1 MSGTTTTTANQ
12 EALNITRTL
21 FGLMLDRLGDGGKFL
36 SSHQREYKEWQRV
49 KDGHVALFTITSSR
63 WDRLSLSQRQALL
76 DLICF
81 ELLPTDLVLE
91 SGFYLLGEE
100 VQVQVQ
106 LSEQAEQVFDREER
120 DELACLKTLS
130 LLELCLAGVDKW
142 RARFPPSP
150 LLANSP
156 WIAEHQTKIW
166 LKLNALVVKG
176 LGHSRIKFANELVHK
191 MQLLLHRLPRR
202 TEGHLD
208 SLFSLYA
215 LGDKHQNTYL
225 CQLVLQAIKRLAIE
239 FGDHY
244 TLIQACHLP
253 PTDMQLL
260 KETCAHNPDFA
271 KSVNIYLLEQK
282 RYADL
287 LFDFPQA
294 VEQAVQAVRPD
305 NAKELLWLCHMSTN
319 DRVKAAQA
327 LLDSSHHNTTKRVK
341 TYDSL
346 AFLCQFV
353 GN

>member
-1 MSGTTTTTANQ
+1 MAATTNQ
-12 EALNITRTL
+12 EALNITRAL
-21 FGLMLDRLGDGGKFL
+21 FGLILDRLGDGADLGKFL
-36 SSHQREYKEWQRV
+36 SHQREYKEWQRV
-49 KDGHVALFTITSSR
+49 RDRHVALFTITSSR
-63 WDRLSLSQRQALL
+63 WDRIPLSQRQALL

-81 ELLPTDLVLE
+81 ELLPTDLVVE

-100 VQVQVQ
+100 VQIQMQ
-106 LSEQAEQVFDREER
+106 LSEQVEPVFDREER

-142 RARFPPSP
+142 RAKFPPSP
-150 LLANSP
+150 APLPNSP

-166 LKLNALVVKG
+166 LKLNALVIKG

-191 MQLLLHRLPRR
+191 MQLILHRLPRR

-225 CQLVLQAIKRLAIE
+225 CQLVLQAIKRLAIGFE
-239 FGDHY
+239 DHY

-260 KETCAHNPDFA
+260 KETCAQNSDFA
-271 KSVNIYLLEQK
+271 KSANIYLLEQK

-305 NAKELLWLCHMSTN
+305 NAKELLWLCYMSTN

-327 LLDSSHHNTTKRVK
+327 LLDSSATTKRAK

-353 GN
+353 GNDN